1 MQPTQRLNYLFVI
14 NPGSGKNTSG
24 DITEII
30 ENHFEGKASTFKI
43 FLLDQNVKFKQL
55 DAYIKKINPQ
65 QIIAAGGDGTI
76 TMIANM
82 VAHTDIAL
90 GILPTGSAN
99 GMAKELNIPLD
110 LHEALLL
117 ATSCKSS
124 PCDLIKM
131 NDHKYC
137 LHLSDVGLNAHL
149 IKHFDEGKIRG
160 FTGYCSV
167 VIKTLIRKQKI
178 HATIYTPQK
187 IIKRDAFMV
196 AFANARMYGTGA
208 IINPDGKLDDG
219 IFEVII
225 VRKLNVW
232 AVLNVMFKIGRY
244 NPKEIEIVP
253 ATSVEITTS
262 RKVHFQIDGEYE
274 GRLNKVTAV
283 IAPNAL
289 NLLRPFVKAKIF

>member
-1 MQPTQRLNYLFVI
+1 MHPTLRLNYLFVI
-14 NPGSGKNTSG
+14 NPGSGKNTSE
-24 DITEII
+24 DLTELITK
-30 ENHFEGKASTFKI
+30 HFAGGETTFKI
-43 FLLDQNVKFKQL
+43 FLLDQTVKFNQL
-55 DAYIKKINPQ
+55 DAYIKKINPYNV
-65 QIIAAGGDGTI
+65 IAAGGDGTI
-76 TMIANM
+76 TLIANV

-99 GMAKELNIPLD
+99 GMAKELNIPLNIN
-110 LHEALLL
+110 EALMV

-131 NDHKYC
+131 NDDKYC

-149 IKHFDEGKIRG
+149 IKHFDEVNLRG
-160 FTGYCSV
+160 FAGYSSV

-178 HATIYTPQK
+178 HATIHSQQK
-187 IIKRDAFMV
+187 IINREAFMV

-208 IINPDGKLDDG
+208 LINPSGKLDDG

-232 AVLNVMFKIGRY
+232 SVLNVMFKTGRY
-244 NPKEIEIVP
+244 NPKKIEIVP
-253 ATSVEITTS
+253 ATSVEITTR

-274 GRLNKVTAV
+274 GKTNKVTAV
-283 IAPNAL
+283 IAPKAL
-289 NLLRPFVKAKIF
+289 HLLRPNTGI